1 MNGIEESGRGADTAP
16 AGPDG
21 TLFETTRV
29 LALVE
34 SGLSA
39 APDAEMEA
47 LAERVR
53 RRLGV
58 PVALVSLVQTD
69 RQVFPGSA
77 GLPEPWASRRSAP
90 LSHSFCQHVV
100 TSARPLVIC
109 DALDHPL
116 LRDNPAIDELGIR
129 AYAGMPLTTQDGLV
143 LGSLCAIDTAPRPWT
158 APELDVLADLA
169 LACSAE
175 LRVRLARHDTAV
187 ERRHRDE
194 LDLVV
199 RRSFDRSQTLLTAS
213 QAFTDTTTVADV
225 RRRVGELV
233 ATDLQPTYVGLVLLD
248 ARNRLRRT
256 QDPRQPSGAEDQP
269 PWDDYVLS
277 TAAPSATAVRENRLV
292 HYADRAAF
300 DADHPE
306 ATRLLLRRL
315 GLHACVAVPLPGA
328 DGPRAVL
335 GSVILGWDAPRHVD
349 PTDLL
354 TITTIAGYA
363 AQALTRARRLA
374 HRVGVAHRLQ
384 QAMLTT
390 LPADI
395 PGLTL
400 AARYRPADAREDVG
414 GDWYDA
420 FARPDQHHPD
430 DQQVTLS
437 VGDIIGH
444 DLHAATLMGQV
455 RSMLRQAAWD
465 HPGQPPSHVLGAFE
479 QASAGLGLSAQGTAV
494 LADLHRSP
502 GRPWTLR
509 WTNAGHPPPVL
520 VDPAGAAELLDRHDI
535 LFGLARAAAARTDEA
550 RTIAPG
556 STLFLY
562 TDGLIER
569 RGEDIDAGIR
579 RLVDLLADLAGRAPE
594 EVVDTAVD
602 ELGGEDD
609 DVVALAIRFH

>member
-1 MNGIEESGRGADTAP
+1 MNGIDESGRGADTAP
-16 AGPDG
+16 AASDG
-21 TLFETTRV
+21 ALCDPARV

-34 SGLSA
+34 SGLSS
-39 APDAEMEA
+39 APDPGLEA

-58 PVALVSLVQTD
+58 PVALVSLVQPD
-69 RQVFPGSA
+69 QQVFPGMA
-77 GLPEPWASRRSAP
+77 GLPEPWASRRSTP

-100 TSARPLVIC
+100 TSARPLVIS

-116 LRDNPAIDELGIR
+116 VRANPAIADLGVR

-143 LGSLCAIDTAPRPWT
+143 LGSLCAIDTVPRPWT
-158 APELDVLADLA
+158 ATELESLADLA
-169 LACSAE
+169 LACSTE
-175 LRVRLARHDTAV
+175 LRLRLARHDTAI

-199 RRSFDRSQTLLTAS
+199 RRSFDRSQTLLAAS
-213 QAFTDTTTVADV
+213 QAFTETTTVGDV
-225 RRRVGELV
+225 RNRVSELV

-256 QDPRQPSGAEDQP
+256 QDPRQPPGAEDQA
-269 PWDDYVLS
+269 PWNDYPLS
-277 TAAPSATAVRENRLV
+277 TATPSATAVRENRLV
-292 HYADRAAF
+292 HYADRDAF

-306 ATRLLLRRL
+306 PSRQLLRRL

-328 DGPRAVL
+328 DSPRAVL
-335 GSVILGWDAPRHVD
+335 GSVVLGWDAPRHVD

-390 LPADI
+390 LPADV

-465 HPGQPPSHVLGAFE
+465 HPGQPPSHVLTAFE

-535 LFGLARAAAARTDEA
+535 LFGLARAGSARTDEA

-569 RGEDIDAGIR
+569 RGEDIDSGIR
-579 RLVDLLADLAGRAPE
+579 RLVDLLEDLAGRAPE
-594 EVVDTAVD
+594 EVVDAAVD
-602 ELGGEDD
+602 ELGGDDD

>member
-1 MNGIEESGRGADTAP
+1 MNGIDEPGRGAGTAP
-16 AGPDG
+16 ATPDG
-21 TLFETTRV
+21 ALCDPARV

-39 APDAEMEA
+39 APDADMEM

-53 RRLGV
+53 RRLRV
-58 PVALVSLVQTD
+58 PVALVSLVQPD
-69 RQVFPGSA
+69 QQVFPGMA
-77 GLPEPWASRRSAP
+77 GLPEPWASRRSTP

-100 TSARPLVIC
+100 ASGRPLVVP
-109 DALDHPL
+109 DAHDHPL
-116 LRDNPAIDELGIR
+116 VRDNPAVADLGVR
-129 AYAGMPLTTQDGLV
+129 AYAGMPLTTRDGLV
-143 LGSLCAIDTAPRPWT
+143 LGSLCAIDTAPRSWSE
-158 APELDVLADLA
+158 AELDALADLA

-175 LRVRLARHDTAV
+175 LRVRLARHDTGV
-187 ERRHRDE
+187 ERRRRDE
-194 LDLVV
+194 LDLAV

-225 RRRVGELV
+225 RRRVTELV
-233 ATDLQPTYVGLVLLD
+233 ATDLQPTYVGLILLD
-248 ARNRLRRT
+248 ERQRLRRT
-256 QDPRQPSGAEDQP
+256 KDPRLTAGAEDQA
-269 PWDDYVLS
+269 PWNQYALS
-277 TAAPSATAVRENRLV
+277 TATPSATAARENRLV
-292 HYADRAAF
+292 HYGDRDSF

-306 ATRLLLRRL
+306 PTRRLLRRL
-315 GLHACVAVPLPGA
+315 GLHACVAAPLPGA
-328 DGPRAVL
+328 DGPDPVL
-335 GSVILGWDAPRHVD
+335 GSVVLGWDAPRHID

-374 HRVGVAHRLQ
+374 HRVSVAHRLQ

-390 LPADI
+390 LPDDV

-420 FARPDQHHPD
+420 FLRPDPDHPD
-430 DQQVTLS
+430 DQHVTLS

-444 DLHAATLMGQV
+444 DLRAATLMGQV

-465 HPGQPPSHVLGAFE
+465 HPAQPPSRVLTAFE
-479 QASAGLGLSAQGTAV
+479 QASTGIGLSAQGTAV
-494 LADLHRSP
+494 LADLHGSP
-502 GRPWTLR
+502 GQPWTLR

-520 VDPAGAAELLDRHDI
+520 LDPAGTAELLDRHDI
-535 LFGLARAAAARTDEA
+535 LFGLARTTSNRTDEA
-550 RTIAPG
+550 RTISPG

-569 RGEDIDAGIR
+569 RGADIDAGIE
-579 RLVDLLADLAGRAPE
+579 RLVALLEGLAGRAPGE
-594 EVVDTAVD
+594 IVDTAVD
-602 ELGGEDD
+602 DLGGADD